1 MKTIKEITGDILQ
14 SLGQGN
20 NPIGVLLEG
29 YLHKVITD
37 IVKDKMVDLQI
48 HLNEEAYISD
58 CDFAYEDMAAEALS
72 NSPVE

>member
-14 SLGQGN
+14 SLGEEN
-20 NPIGVLLEG
+20 NPSGILLEG

-37 IVKDKMVDLQI
+37 IVKDKMVDLQM

-58 CDFAYEDMAAEALS
+58 CDFAYEDMAAEVLS
-72 NSPVE
+72 SNPIE

>member
-14 SLGQGN
+14 SLGEEN
-20 NPIGVLLEG
+20 NPIGILLEG

-48 HLNEEAYISD
+48 YLNEEKYISD
-58 CDFAYEDMAAEALS
+58 CDFAYEDMAAEVLS
-72 NSPVE
+72 NNPID